1 MNIFPYGGDAPMKK
15 LLSAALAAALAML
28 LASAAWAG
36 EVMLGKEGKFA
47 MTLPEGF
54 TYDALNY
61 WYAAPGGKVHFSPA
75 DTAFFSDSDYLA
87 DAIKE
92 VPGEAKT
99 SQLGKSTLIIKEEKE
114 GFNGPSTVYFID
126 FNGQYKSCAGLR
138 IRVSNF
144 DGLEGTQSPEI
155 VKAVSSV
162 RRATP
167 FTDLPQKFGIATTT
181 AMSTFMPL
189 GLYAAEGDTVF
200 GQAFDSKGKVEFVR
214 LDLEKK
220 GDFYEVKSHKV
231 IEKGVQATYVSLYG
245 DYVFYIRA
253 GKGIWCARRDGT
265 SPRLVI
271 EDAAEYLQIRG
282 DTMYWCDA
290 AYRLKSV
297 DMAVLTGVIEGRKN
311 MEGGEISLQ
320 DNIATVFDRE
330 IYFAFMLD
338 DAWLIY
344 QDDADHESL
353 HLRHVPTGSDSAV
366 TAFPSHGP
374 ILYGSG
380 LYFKA
385 AHDGKETLA
394 RIDMASAKVT
404 FDEETDSFACSFPGI
419 EYSGKAVPLQLS
431 INASGMC
438 YAGMDKGRHVDRW
451 KEIEN
456 PGKVTEVAYMFSGP
470 DFDIAWKFKD
480 GRVSSI
486 NVESASG
493 GIQPI
498 PRID

>member
-1 MNIFPYGGDAPMKK
+1 MKRC
-15 LLSAALAAALAML
+15 LSVAVAAVFAML
-28 LASAAWAG
+28 LAFAAWAG
-36 EVMLGKEGKFA
+36 ASGEVMVGKEGKFA
-47 MTLPEGF
+47 MTLPAGF
-54 TYDALNY
+54 KYDALNY
-61 WYAAPGGKVHFSPA
+61 WYAAPDGKVHFSPA
-75 DTAFFSDSDYLA
+75 DTAFFSDADYLA
-87 DAIKE
+87 DAVKE

-155 VKAVSSV
+155 LKAVSSV

-167 FTDLPQKFGIATTT
+167 FTDLPKKFGIATTT

-231 IEKGVQATYVSLYG
+231 IEKGAQATYVSLYG

-385 AHDGKETLA
+385 AHDGRETLA

-419 EYSGKAVPLQLS
+419 EYSEKDVPLQLS
-431 INASGMC
+431 ISASGMC
-438 YAGMDKGRHVDRW
+438 YAGLDKGRQVSLW

-456 PGKVTEVAYMFSGP
+456 PGKVTEVAYMFTGP
-470 DFDIAWKFKD
+470 DFDIVWKFKD
-480 GRVSSI
+480 GLVKSI

-493 GIQPI
+493 GVQPI
-498 PRID
+498 PRLD